1 MSSSIR
7 WLVVVGAML
16 ALPLRAYAQEATVS
30 GTVTDTTGGVLP
42 GVTVTVMHEV
52 SGNLFVAVT
61 DERGEFRLPARAGVF
76 RITAALPGFTTVTR
90 TGLEL
95 LVGQQAVVNFQMS
108 LSTVQETVTVTGQ
121 APLVETTKS
130 SLGSNVDPRQ
140 LSELPVLGRNWMTL
154 TMLAPGA
161 KSNDVAATPVDTR
174 GATGNF
180 QLNLDGQEVTQIHA
194 YGQGQPKFSRDAI
207 AEFQFISNQF
217 DATLGRSTGVQINA
231 ISKSGTNT
239 SSGSFAG
246 YFRDDRF
253 NAADLVVHRV
263 LPFSDQQVSTTFG
276 GPIRKDRVHFFGN
289 YEYERQPQTFT
300 YNTPYPRFNIDVRD
314 VYRQQMGGGRLDI
327 QFSPRTRLMVRGSK
341 SSNSQ
346 LDPTR
351 AGSATVHPSQTQ
363 RIGQGMNQVFGT
375 LTQILSNRTMNEL
388 RVGYAQINWFFMPVA
403 HWPDSPS
410 GWGIGAPLINFR
422 GFSVGQTHV
431 NNPQTNNQFTYSFR
445 DDFTRSYDKGGR
457 HDLKLGGEYLYS
469 AFHVYFCNQ
478 CQGIYDAQGGPIP
491 ANIEQLFPNPLDVT
505 TWNLAP
511 LSPIVRS
518 YRIGV
523 GNFDTHNPRHVSAF
537 WVQDDWRM
545 TRRMTLNLGLRYDL
559 GIGYWG
565 NRYAI
570 PPFLEAGRPNNKT
583 NVAPRVGFAF
593 SLDDRTVL
601 HGGFGKFFA
610 EVSNQPAVWTAAWS
624 QQTHPQVFNDG
635 RPDFAVNPFNG
646 PRPTLEGV
654 ITSGF
659 RRSIGSQLIN
669 ADAQV
674 PYSYQTTVGLQRQ
687 FGNTIALQADYIYN
701 GERHWM
707 IDRPNWNLSYNP
719 ATGVNYPIT
728 DLSHLPYPNWGLV
741 DRTLTEGWS
750 NYHALST
757 GFTKRMSQRWQA
769 SATYLLS
776 AMWDAGSS
784 PVKDHDRSLDFQVAR
799 DLYQYYALAATDQR
813 HRAVF
818 NGIWDA
824 GYGFELSGLYF
835 YGSGQRFATTY
846 GGDLRQTGV
855 SGGNL
860 RPDGTIVP
868 RTNLVGNP
876 IHRVDLRIQRRFSFG
891 RRGID
896 GILEGFNVF
905 NHANYGSYTTQES
918 SPNYGKPV
926 QNTGIAYQP
935 RMLQLGFR
943 ATF

>member
-896 GILEGFNVF
+896 GILEVFNVF